1 MNDSCSKFCIGLLF
15 VLFFLLIAV
24 IFLTGLHKNDKLSWI
39 LDITVAYPNGIP
51 LDLMTIVMGYRRA
64 CQTYLCY
71 RLYPASQ
78 VCKSQNSS
86 FCSSGTG
93 QS

>member
-1 MNDSCSKFCIGLLF
+1 M
-15 VLFFLLIAV
+15 FFLLIAV
-24 IFLTGLHKNDKLSWI
+24 IFITGLHNNDKLSWI
-39 LDITVAYPNGIP
+39 LDITVAYPNGVP

-78 VCKSQNSS
+78 VCKSRQNDS
-86 FCSSGTG
+86 FFLFDTAQFRQINYFNS
-93 QS
+93 